1 MLRAAFRSFRRIVA
15 PSLRHIELKQSIHVS
30 AVAGAKRYR
39 RAETEFNY
47 KFVNHYEPIESESKQ
62 TRNPFLLEEDYSEKT
77 TTELV
82 QAFEDLSFHC
92 HETGTCISNE
102 NFDDLLE
109 ELTAKVS
116 DLDDEQVMKVL
127 FDLCRFP
134 ETVSNRQVSLSQLK
148 VHFSI
153 SAEHVRSQLPRS
165 LVGARQNMLQSINGV
180 EIPDGV
186 ESVQS
191 LAQTLSVED
200 RSVHWQGA
208 LQGVQT
214 GR

>member
-62 TRNPFLLEEDYSEKT
+62 TRNPFLLEEDYSKKT

-127 FDLCRFP
+127 FDLHRFP
-134 ETVSNRQVSLSQLK
+134 EAVSSRFPIAIEISLLD
-148 VHFSI
+148 FS
-153 SAEHVRSQLPRS
+153 RTLT
-165 LVGARQNMLQSINGV
+165 LTTF
-180 EIPDGV
+180 
-186 ESVQS
+186 
-191 LAQTLSVED
+191 TLSGR
-200 RSVHWQGA
+200 RSTKHVA
-208 LQGVQT
+208 ID
-214 GR
+214 

>member
-47 KFVNHYEPIESESKQ
+47 KFVNHYEPVESESKQ
-62 TRNPFLLEEDYSEKT
+62 TRNPFLLEEDYSKKT

-127 FDLCRFP
+127 FDLHRFP
-134 ETVSNRQVSLSQLK
+134 EAVSSQVSPSQLTF
-148 VHFSI
+148 HFSI
-153 SAEHVRSQLPRS
+153 SAEHLRSQLSRS

-191 LAQTLSVED
+191 VAQTISVED
-200 RSVHWQGA
+200 RSVHWQGT